1 MHANDEIISLA
12 DFRKKLKRFQEC
24 YDEIYFRGEVEEFP
38 NREPSILRDEGYLE
52 NEGCMYQE
60 MMQMYG
66 EQMKNAYRYIGKLA
80 LLQHNN
86 VPTRLLDITVD
97 PFVALYF
104 ACEQNGI
111 ANDKD
116 GYVFMYIRNGKSCNS
131 PDVYILSLHACFPEL
146 SYKEIAE
153 KVWQKL
159 KVNYTEDEIQKVIHT
174 PLFVKRSE
182 DLSVGNARIQAQEG
196 CFFYLCR

>member
-146 SYKEIAE
+146 SYKEIVC
-153 KVWQKL
+153 K
-159 KVNYTEDEIQKVIHT
+159 
-174 PLFVKRSE
+174 
-182 DLSVGNARIQAQEG
+182 
-196 CFFYLCR
+196 

>member
-116 GYVFMYIRNGKSCNS
+116 GYVFMYIRNGK
-131 PDVYILSLHACFPEL
+131 V
-146 SYKEIAE
+146 
-153 KVWQKL
+153 
-159 KVNYTEDEIQKVIHT
+159 VIH
-174 PLFVKRSE
+174 PMYIYYPFMPASQ
-182 DLSVGNARIQAQEG
+182 SFRIRNSREG
-196 CFFYLCR
+196 LAEIEGELHRR